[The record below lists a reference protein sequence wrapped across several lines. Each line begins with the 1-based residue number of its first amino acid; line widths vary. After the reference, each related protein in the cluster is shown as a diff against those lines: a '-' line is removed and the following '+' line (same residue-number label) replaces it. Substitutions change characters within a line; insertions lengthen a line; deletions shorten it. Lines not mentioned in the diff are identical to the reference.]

1 MEPYENQEIE
11 IDLSEILRI
20 VKKNLLWIIAS
31 GFTVGLIGFL
41 ISVFILTPIYEAS
54 ATMIVNTRQ
63 DQSASVTNDQL
74 LSAKN
79 LVDTYAIIIQ
89 SDRVLEPVIQ
99 KLNLNENYE
108 ELVQKVT
115 VQDVNNTQVM
125 RVSVQDPDGEKAKA
139 IADEIVGVAPEIIMD
154 SVEAGSVKVISYP
167 TISQKPVSPNVKK
180 NTAVATLVGVLLM
193 FGVAMIRHLNDNTF
207 KSELDIQQ
215 QLGLPI
221 LGVIPTTESCGV
233 RES

>member
-1 MEPYENQEIE
+1 MESYKNQEIE
-11 IDLSEILRI
+11 IDLSEILNI
-20 VKKNLLWIIAS
+20 VKKNLLWILAS
-31 GFTVGLIGFL
+31 GVVVGMIGFI
-41 ISVFILTPIYEAS
+41 ISVFVLTPIYEAS

-63 DQSASVTNDQL
+63 DQNANVTNDQL

-99 KLNLNENYE
+99 KLNLDESYE
-108 ELVQKVT
+108 KLVKKVS

-125 RVSVQDPDGEKAKA
+125 RIAVKDSNAEKAKA
-139 IADEIVGVAPEIIMD
+139 INDEIVEVAPEIIMD

-180 NTAVATLVGVLLM
+180 NTAIATLLGVLAM
-193 FGVAMIRHLNDNTF
+193 FGIAVLRHLNDNTF
-207 KSELDIQQ
+207 KSETDIQQ
-215 QLGLPI
+215 QLDLPI